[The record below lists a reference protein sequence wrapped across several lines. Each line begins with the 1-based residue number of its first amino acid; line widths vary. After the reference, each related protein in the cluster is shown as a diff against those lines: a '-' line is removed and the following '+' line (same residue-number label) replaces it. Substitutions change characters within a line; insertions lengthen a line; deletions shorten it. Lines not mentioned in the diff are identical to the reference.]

1 MGSGLAGP
9 LLFWE
14 GGGMSEVRRFE
25 MMAVPQVRSLGW
37 RVYLAVGAV
46 WFLAGFGSDLYRE
59 GLTWKNGLFVGFL
72 VFALIWEWRARRQPT
87 KWMELSE
94 ERLRAP
100 VGGKQWVEIPRA
112 SVEEIA
118 PIAEGLLVAWKQ
130 DGVSRYAE
138 VMEYW
143 FSEAEW
149 GRVRGA
155 LMEWGN
161 RGGEG

>member
-1 MGSGLAGP
+1 
-9 LLFWE
+9 
-14 GGGMSEVRRFE
+14 MSEEQKFE
-25 MMAVPQVRSLGW
+25 MLPVPQVRSVGW
-37 RVYLAVGAV
+37 RVHLAVGAAG
-46 WFLAGFGSDLYRE
+46 FLAVFGSDLYRE
-59 GLTWKNGLFVGFL
+59 GLTWKNGLFVGWL

-87 KWMELSE
+87 KWVELSE
-94 ERLRAP
+94 ERLRGP

-130 DGVSRYAE
+130 DGVSRYTE
-138 VMEYW
+138 VMEFW
-143 FSEAEW
+143 FSEVEW

-161 RGGEG
+161 REGAGRGDF